1 MPIMFSHEIL
11 NLKPQFFWMGGGHP
25 DIKMRMSFKD
35 FERIYDDHVLVA
47 EITF

>member
-1 MPIMFSHEIL
+1 MFSHEIV

-35 FERIYDDHVLVA
+35 FERIYDDQVLVG